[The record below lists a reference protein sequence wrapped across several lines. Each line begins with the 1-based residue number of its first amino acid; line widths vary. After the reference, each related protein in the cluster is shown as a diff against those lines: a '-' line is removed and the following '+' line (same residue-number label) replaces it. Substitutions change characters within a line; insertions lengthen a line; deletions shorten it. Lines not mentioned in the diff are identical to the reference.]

1 VIKFGRL
8 TPPENPLCL
17 GAIDLGGGQTLQ
29 LPPCETVPV
38 GFEFKPRARRLN
50 SHPATGQFTFTQPFV
65 GPLLV
70 EAASPFS
77 PQEVSTPSEM
87 PRANAT
93 VSVTLSLL
101 STGVVTGAVFQPD
114 GSRAGANV
122 IVRFDSGYLS
132 DAAVRTD
139 SQGNFHFPLVNPGGF
154 RLTASD
160 PISGFQGQ
168 SAGNVA
174 VGATTY
180 APIRLLREGSVTVLP
195 IGADGRPLAD
205 ADVTVTENRFPNR
218 VRSGN
223 TKTGQITFSGGD
235 SISEG
240 AFSVRVYDRVRRR
253 LSHGVRASC
262 PACRRVPTAR

>member
-1 VIKFGRL
+1 LSTSSVRDGSTA
-8 TPPENPLCL
+8 TPPA
-17 GAIDLGGGQTLQ
+17 G
-29 LPPCETVPV
+29 
-38 GFEFKPRARRLN
+38 
-50 SHPATGQFTFTQPFV
+50 SFTFTQPFV

-77 PQEVSTPSEM
+77 PQEVRTTSEM

-168 SAGNVA
+168 STGNVA

-240 AFSVRVYDRVRRR
+240 AFSVRVYDRVAGVYRMVSGRHARPAGESRRPGDADGAGER
-253 LSHGVRASC
+253 RCGRSVRALSC
-262 PACRRVPTAR
+262 GAAASAFPTPR